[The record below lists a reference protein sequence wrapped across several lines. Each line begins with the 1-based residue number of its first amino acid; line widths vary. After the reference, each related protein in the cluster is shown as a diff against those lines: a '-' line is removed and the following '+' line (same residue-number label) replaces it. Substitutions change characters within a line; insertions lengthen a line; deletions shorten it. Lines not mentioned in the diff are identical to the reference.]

1 MRGTKAK
8 MLRRSVYGDQSIR
21 AARQYIGVSV
31 LRVVTP
37 RGEFTRVT
45 RINAP
50 KSLDTEGI
58 QQTCQEVLAT
68 RMRRPC
74 IANQWL
80 YAGCKAVVRS
90 HWDWNPRVSGQAE
103 DS

>member
-50 KSLDTEGI
+50 KSLRAQYLTAKKD
-58 QQTCQEVLAT
+58 
-68 RMRRPC
+68 
-74 IANQWL
+74 
-80 YAGCKAVVRS
+80 YKACPFGF
-90 HWDWNPRVSGQAE
+90 NLETQC
-103 DS
+103 